1 MKRPSVFYRRLW
13 YTVSMSLFDN
23 IHELSILTILL
34 RLFLAVVLGGVIGLE
49 RGANKHPAG
58 FRTHILVCVG
68 AALAMLTN
76 QYIFDYFGPG
86 IDPGRLGAQV
96 ITGVG
101 FLGVGTIL
109 VTGRYKIKGLTTAA
123 GLWASACIGLA
134 VGIGFYSGAIIAA
147 ALVFIS
153 LALLPKLEA
162 TFYEHS
168 RTLGIYAEIESIK
181 NFKPFISAIKDMDIT
196 VTETHLDKSAINV
209 EGAYALNLFVR
220 LPKDLMVRDVID
232 ELNDL
237 PYVLIVEEI

>member
-1 MKRPSVFYRRLW
+1 MEFPY
-13 YTVSMSLFDN
+13 FD
-23 IHELSILTILL
+23 IHELNIYTTIL
-34 RLFLAVVLGGVIGLE
+34 RLVLAVILGGIIGLE

-76 QYIFDYFGPG
+76 QYMYDYFGT
-86 IDPGRLGAQV
+86 IADPGRLGAQV

-134 VGIGFYSGAIIAA
+134 IGIGFYSGAIIAA
-147 ALVFIS
+147 SLVFIS

-162 TFYEHS
+162 SFYEHS
-168 RTLGIYAEIESIK
+168 RTLGLYAELDSIRNYK
-181 NFKPFISAIKDMDIT
+181 LFIGKIKEMGLTIMETHFDKSGISTDGSAISI
-196 VTETHLDKSAINV
+196 
-209 EGAYALNLFVR
+209 FVR
-220 LPKDLMVRDVID
+220 MPKHYLVKEVLD
-232 ELNDL
+232 ELSEL
-237 PYVLIVEEI
+237 PYVMIIEEV

>member
-1 MKRPSVFYRRLW
+1 MVAGFDLYELNMLTVF
-13 YTVSMSLFDN
+13 
-23 IHELSILTILL
+23 L
-34 RLFLAVVLGGVIGLE
+34 RLCLAVLLGGVIGLE

-76 QYIFDYFGPG
+76 QYIVDFFDGPA
-86 IDPGRLGAQV
+86 DPSRLGAQV

-134 VGIGFYSGAIIAA
+134 IGIGFYSGAIIAA

-153 LALLPKLEA
+153 LALLPKLEGL
-162 TFYEHS
+162 FYEHS
-168 RTLGIYAEIESIK
+168 QTLGLYVEIESIK
-181 NFKPFISAIKDMDIT
+181 YFKPFLNTLKEMDIT
-196 VTETHLDKSAINV
+196 ITETHLDKSAINI
-209 EGAYALNLFVR
+209 EGAYSLSLYLR
-220 LPKDLMVRDVID
+220 LPKKSLVHDVF
-232 ELNDL
+232 EEVNKL
-237 PYVLIVEEI
+237 PYVMVAEEI

>member
-1 MKRPSVFYRRLW
+1 MDIY
-13 YTVSMSLFDN
+13 FDL
-23 IHELSILTILL
+23 HELNLFTVCL
-34 RLFLAVVLGGVIGLE
+34 RLCLAVLLGGVIGIE

-76 QYIFDYFGPG
+76 QYIVDYFDPPT
-86 IDPGRLGAQV
+86 DPGRLGAQV

-134 VGIGFYSGAIIAA
+134 IGIGFYYGAIVAA

-162 TFYEHS
+162 KFYEHS

-181 NFKPFISAIKDMDIT
+181 NFKPFMGVIREMGIV
-196 VTETHLDKSAINV
+196 VTETHLDKSAINL
-209 EGAYALNLFVR
+209 EGAYAISLYLR
-220 LPKDLMVRDVID
+220 LPKKMLVHDVLD
-232 ELNDL
+232 ELNKV
-237 PYVLIVEEI
+237 PYVMIVEEI